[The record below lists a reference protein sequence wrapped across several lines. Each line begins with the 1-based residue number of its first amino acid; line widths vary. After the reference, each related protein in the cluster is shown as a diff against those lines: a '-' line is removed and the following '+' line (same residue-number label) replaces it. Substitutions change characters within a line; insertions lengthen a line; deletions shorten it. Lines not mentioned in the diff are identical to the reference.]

1 MQTNT
6 LISAPTLINT
16 LNSAPT
22 IHENGAGLTRSDF
35 PHGFIFGTGTSAFQ
49 VEGAAAKGGKSISV
63 WDDLT
68 LRTPNMIVDGSN
80 GNVACDGYHK
90 YKEDIKLMKNM
101 GFDSYRFSISWP
113 RILPGGR
120 TCARVNKEGIDYYN
134 DVINTVI
141 DNGMKPFVTLFHWD
155 IPNCL
160 QLEYGGMLSDKVVDD
175 FVEFAEICFQ
185 EFGDRVKFWTTVN
198 EPWTYAVR
206 GYTPG
211 DHFLKIN
218 AADKQGEVG
227 RFPAHRAC
235 IRMKRLD
242 STTQPK
248 RDTWFLVNDP
258 AKDAYTVARNLLLCH
273 AATVQS
279 YRTNFQV
286 VQEGEIGIVL
296 NSSCHYRSQLLLGD
310 ESVKRAYDF
319 MLGWFLEPVIYGQFP
334 KTMLDNAKANIV
346 PFSDKETQLL
356 KCSVDF
362 FGLNYYTADFVAT
375 ESNPPGVGY
384 PADQRCIYSSYD
396 KENNP
401 VGDPTSLSWLYMV
414 PKGLYDH
421 MEYLKKTYGQDLPP
435 MYITEN
441 GVADKNDTALT
452 AKQAC
457 ADTIRTRYHQEHLA
471 YLRKAI
477 YELRV
482 DVRGYFAWSYCDN
495 FEWTD
500 GYTARFGLV
509 YIDYANNLT
518 RYMKNSALWFMKFLK
533 GHKMGRI
540 ALHKTQVE
548 TDSEREPKK
557 RRGT

>member
-1 MQTNT
+1 MQANI
-6 LISAPTLINT
+6 LSSAPK
-16 LNSAPT
+16 
-22 IHENGAGLTRSDF
+22 IHEHGAGLTRSDF
-35 PHGFIFGTGTSAFQ
+35 PEGFIFGTGTSAFQ

-68 LRTPNMIVDGSN
+68 LRTPNMITDGSN
-80 GNVACDGYHK
+80 GNVACDGYHR

-101 GFDSYRFSISWP
+101 GFDSYRFSIAWP
-113 RILPGGR
+113 RILP
-120 TCARVNKEGIDYYN
+120 
-134 DVINTVI
+134 
-141 DNGMKPFVTLFHWD
+141 GMKPFVTLFHWD

-211 DHFLKIN
+211 DDFIYSNTVDNQRSSQKVQRRIH
-218 AADKQGEVG
+218 
-227 RFPAHRAC
+227 PHRLSTR
-235 IRMKRLD
+235 IKRSD
-242 STTQPK
+242 STSLTTRE

-258 AKDAYTVARNLLLCH
+258 AKDAYIVARNLLLCH

-279 YRTNFQV
+279 YRKNFQV
-286 VQEGEIGIVL
+286 FQEGEIGIVL
-296 NSSCHYRSQLLLGD
+296 NSCCHYPFQKLLGD
-310 ESVKRAYDF
+310 QSVKRAYDF

-334 KTMLDNAKANIV
+334 KSMLENAKANIV
-346 PFSDKETQLL
+346 PFSEKETQML
-356 KCSVDF
+356 KRSADF
-362 FGLNYYTADFVAT
+362 LGLNYYTADFVAN
-375 ESNPPGVGY
+375 ERDPPSVGY
-384 PADQRCIYSSYD
+384 PADQRCLYSFYD

-401 VGDPTSLSWLYMV
+401 IGQPTGVSWLWMV

-421 MEYLKKTYGQDLPP
+421 LVYLKNTYDQDMPP

-441 GVADKNDTALT
+441 GVADKSDCALT

-457 ADTIRTRYHQEHLA
+457 VDTIRVRYHQEHLA
-471 YLRKAI
+471 YLLKAMN
-477 YELRV
+477 ELHI

-495 FEWTD
+495 FEWND
-500 GYTARFGLV
+500 GYTSRFGLI
-509 YIDYANNLT
+509 YIDYVNNLA
-518 RYMKNSALWFMKFLK
+518 RHMKNSALWFIKFLK
-533 GHKMGRI
+533 GNMMKLQTSEKR
-540 ALHKTQVE
+540 QVE
-548 TDSEREPKK
+548 MDSERGSKK